1 MVPAGERGE
10 LGLRAAH
17 ADVRG
22 LVGDPG
28 SCVFCAGLPACLGQ
42 QVLDALLQMADPLL
56 PLRQGGCGNHKG
68 LLGGFNH
75 PAVLHLQG
83 VWQRLQSDIFE
94 GDDVLGIVLSFVDD
108 YAAVDEDVI
117 EKEKY
122 ARLWF
127 LAAFFG

>member
-1 MVPAGERGE
+1 MVPSGERGE

-17 ADVRG
+17 ADVRR

-28 SCVFCAGLPACLGQ
+28 GCMLRGGLPARLRQ
-42 QVLDALLQMADPLL
+42 QVPDALFQMADPLL
-56 PLRQGGCGNHKG
+56 PFCEGGRGNHKG

-83 VWQRLQSDIFE
+83 VWQCLQSDIFK
-94 GDDVLGIVLSFVDD
+94 GNDVLGIVLPFVDD
-108 YAAVDEDVI
+108 YAAVDKDVV
-117 EKEKY
+117 EKEEY
-122 ARLWF
+122 ARLRF